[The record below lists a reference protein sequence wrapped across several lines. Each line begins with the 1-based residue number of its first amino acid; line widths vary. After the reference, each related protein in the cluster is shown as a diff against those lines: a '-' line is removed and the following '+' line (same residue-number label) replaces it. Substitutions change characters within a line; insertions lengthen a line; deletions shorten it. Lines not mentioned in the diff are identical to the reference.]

1 MSQPTAS
8 SPQHSQSMD
17 TSHRQK
23 GERHRA
29 ELLIPEWQCNAH
41 PIFAQ
46 PLQHMGFTTETGLC
60 EARWAKTQG
69 CRGQLVSW
77 GGWTPIRLLYPRTP
91 RNAGSQLSS
100 DGDEIRDTLTVQDKG
115 LEAFLSTAWAPGQ
128 SSQPQVR
135 LPIPPAMPGFPPTAV
150 PGQDLGGYCCSTPPS
165 PCTHAL
171 EGAGCPSTRS
181 AVHPDS
187 SVGWVVQLLPS
198 GSPKTQQVKRGPF
211 QKDPA
216 L

>member
-135 LPIPPAMPGFPPTAV
+135 LPIPPPCLASHLQQFQGKTWEATAV
-150 PGQDLGGYCCSTPPS
+150 AHLPARAPMPWKEQAVPPPAQLCTQTALWAGWYNFS
-165 PCTHAL
+165 PLAL
-171 EGAGCPSTRS
+171 LKPS
-181 AVHPDS
+181 
-187 SVGWVVQLLPS
+187 
-198 GSPKTQQVKRGPF
+198 K
-211 QKDPA
+211 
-216 L
+216 